1 MKKVVSLLLSVVL
14 MVGLVLPASAAET
27 SYPTFESGVQE
38 IQKYGNIV
46 LDVEPEKLLEA
57 GYEYGDILSV
67 TIDGKTYQIPL
78 CTNYSDVDTGSY
90 VARDKD
96 NKLILA
102 INTGDFATANG
113 IAEKKTAEDK
123 SFTWVFPAGECYL

>member
-46 LDVEPEKLLEA
+46 LDVEPEKLHHHDEDHNQQDA
-57 GYEYGDILSV
+57 YERSC
-67 TIDGKTYQIPL
+67 K
-78 CTNYSDVDTGSY
+78 
-90 VARDKD
+90 
-96 NKLILA
+96 
-102 INTGDFATANG
+102 
-113 IAEKKTAEDK
+113 
-123 SFTWVFPAGECYL
+123 

>member
-46 LDVEPEKLLEA
+46 LDVEPKKLQEA
-57 GYEYGDILSV
+57 GYDYGDILAV
-67 TIDGKTYQIPL
+67 TIDGKT
-78 CTNYSDVDTGSY
+78 
-90 VARDKD
+90 
-96 NKLILA
+96 
-102 INTGDFATANG
+102 
-113 IAEKKTAEDK
+113 
-123 SFTWVFPAGECYL
+123 